1 MKVHPVAE
9 LFPMMNEEELV
20 ELAYDIKDNGLLNP
34 IILDKDGVLIDGRN
48 RLKACELMAIKPR
61 FETLNGTDAVAFI
74 LAQNVA
80 RRHLTKGQQ
89 AMAVAKACSL
99 NEQTKTVCQRAK
111 ESHLS
116 IGRIWSPTS
125 ARWPFGGSAWRAIR
139 LSAQA
144 RVQRI

>member
-99 NEQTKTVCQRAK
+99 NEQTKTV
-111 ESHLS
+111 
-116 IGRIWSPTS
+116 
-125 ARWPFGGSAWRAIR
+125 
-139 LSAQA
+139 
-144 RVQRI
+144 